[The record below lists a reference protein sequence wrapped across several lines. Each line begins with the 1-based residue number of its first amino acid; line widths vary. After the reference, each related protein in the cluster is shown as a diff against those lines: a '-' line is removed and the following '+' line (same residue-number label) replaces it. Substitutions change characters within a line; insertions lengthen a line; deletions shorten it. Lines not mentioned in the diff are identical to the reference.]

1 MIMTNLNGLAPKS
14 TSAGVKTVTSKVD
27 SASSFSSVTSEHFQ
41 GPVSLT
47 FEFEL
52 CCKASEIQINLILT
66 CGCEM

>member
-1 MIMTNLNGLAPKS
+1 MTNLNGLAPKS

-47 FEFEL
+47 FELEL
-52 CCKASEIQINLILT
+52 
-66 CGCEM
+66 